1 MSHSSLTRLSSLSL
15 QDTHPLRPTM
25 AVFLARLPRAA
36 AAAAAG
42 SRGFSAAAAAPSI
55 DWSAVRS
62 KMMTDETRAEA
73 DRAREAFEKR

>member
-1 MSHSSLTRLSSLSL
+1 MANTR
-15 QDTHPLRPTM
+15 TM
-25 AVFLARLPRAA
+25 AAILMRRSVAA
-36 AAAAAG
+36 AASA
-42 SRGFSAAAAAPSI
+42 STRGFSAAAASVQI

>member
-1 MSHSSLTRLSSLSL
+1 MAALLT
-15 QDTHPLRPTM
+15 
-25 AVFLARLPRAA
+25 RLPRAAVA

-42 SRGFSAAAAAPSI
+42 SRSFAAAAAPTI